1 VSRLLRRSREH
12 PRGQSLVE
20 FAVVLPIFI
29 LVLVGIIDGGRVI
42 FAGNSLSQAAREGAR
57 WGSVQGRSAD
67 ATSRAQIQAETI
79 GRLNGVPDPVVT
91 VTCERNGVTV
101 ASCRFND
108 ILVVTVQSQV
118 ALATPLLGNLFGPP
132 GGPTLTSTAKVVVNQ

>member
-1 VSRLLRRSREH
+1 M
-12 PRGQSLVE
+12 VE
-20 FAVVLPIFI
+20 FAIVLPIFI

-101 ASCRFND
+101 TSCRFND

-132 GGPTLTSTAKVVVNQ
+132 GGPTLTSTAKVAVNQ